1 MRILDRYI
9 ATSIATHTAMVLF
22 VLLALFTFF
31 AFMDELSA
39 VGRGN
44 YGLAQAGQYVLLTV
58 PRMIYQMFPV
68 AALIGSMAGLGLLAR
83 NNELTVIRAAGV
95 PLSRIVWSVMKV
107 GLVLVI
113 TMSVLGEWIAPPSE
127 SRAQVLRSVSMSAN
141 ISLKSKSGLWARD
154 ATSVVNVREILPDG
168 KLAGVY
174 IYDFVEPNRLKQITQ
189 AKYAVYLHDH
199 WLLKDVTR
207 QQFAA
212 DAVQTSQMAEEEW
225 TTRLSPDLLGV
236 VIVKPD
242 TLSVTGLRNYVN
254 YLHENGLAAERYE
267 VAYWSKI
274 AAPFVTGV
282 MVFLAIPFVF
292 GSLRSVTAGQRIVVG
307 TLIGVGFY
315 LFNQVVTYVTV
326 VYELNPVAGALLPA
340 VIASV
345 YAVYLMRKVF

>member
-9 ATSIATHTAMVLF
+9 ATSITLHTAIVLF

-31 AFMDELSA
+31 AFMDELGA
-39 VGRGN
+39 VGRGS
-44 YGLAQAGQYVLLTV
+44 YGMAQAGQYVLLTM
-58 PRMIYQMFPV
+58 PRMVVQMFPI

-83 NNELTVIRAAGV
+83 HNELTVIRAAGV

-107 GLVLVI
+107 GLLLMIIVSVI
-113 TMSVLGEWIAPPSE
+113 GEWIAPRSE
-127 SRAQVLRSVSMSAN
+127 GRAQVLRSVSMSEN
-141 ISLKSKSGLWARD
+141 ISFKGKNGLWARD

-174 IYDFVEPNRLKQITQ
+174 IYDFAEPNQLKQITQ
-189 AKYAVYLHDH
+189 AKQAVYLRDH
-199 WLLKDVTR
+199 WLLQDVIH
-207 QQFAA
+207 QKFEA
-212 DAVQTSQMAEEEW
+212 DAVRSSRVPEEQW
-225 TTRLSPDLLGV
+225 TTRLSPDLLNV

-242 TLSVTGLRNYVN
+242 TLSVAGLGNYVD
-254 YLHENGLAAERYE
+254 YLHENGLKAERYE

-292 GSLRSVTAGQRIVVG
+292 GPLRSVTAGQRIVVG

-315 LFNQVVTYVTV
+315 LFNQVTTYVTL
-326 VYELNPVAGALLPA
+326 VYELNPVVGALLPA
-340 VIASV
+340 AMFSG

>member
-9 ATSIATHTAMVLF
+9 ATSIAMHTAIVLF

-31 AFMDELSA
+31 AFMDEMGA
-39 VGRGN
+39 VGRGS
-44 YGLAQAGQYVLLTV
+44 YGLAQAAQYVLLTM
-58 PRMIYQMFPV
+58 PRMMVQMFPI

-113 TMSVLGEWIAPPSE
+113 TVTVIGEWIAPRSE
-127 SRAQVLRSVSMSAN
+127 SRAQVLRAVSMSEN
-141 ISLKSKSGLWARD
+141 ISFKGKNGLWARD
-154 ATSVVNVREILPDG
+154 ATSVVNVREIMPDG
-168 KLAGVY
+168 KLAGIN
-174 IYDFVEPNRLKQITQ
+174 IYDFAEPNRLQQITQ
-189 AKYAVYLHDH
+189 AKQAVYLHDH
-199 WLLKDVTR
+199 WLLQGVTH
-207 QQFAA
+207 QQFEA
-212 DAVQTSQMAEEEW
+212 DAMRSSQAAEEEW
-225 TTRLSPDLLGV
+225 STRLSPDLLSV

-254 YLHENGLAAERYE
+254 YLHENGLKAERYE

-292 GSLRSVTAGQRIVVG
+292 GPLRSVTAGQRLVVG

-315 LFNQVVTYVTV
+315 LFNQVTTYVTL
-326 VYELNPVAGALLPA
+326 VYELNPIAGALLPA
-340 VIASV
+340 ILFST
-345 YAVYLMRKVF
+345 YAWYSMRKVF